1 MGRDDDNDRLRA
13 EQEERERNRRAVMER
28 KRQWAVVDSDNENG
42 DADANSAAH
51 HGSSREDQKHRRRG
65 SSSGSRDDCDDDSRR
80 RRSKKHKRKSK
91 HHRRSYSSSDD
102 EDESDSD
109 RERKRRHHHK
119 DKKRHKDRKHKE
131 KKKRRHKE
139 SSSHKKSKKHRDRS
153 GERNGRRDDES
164 YSSSS
169 LSDTERELLENTAS
183 TKSSSGQLS
192 STAASFGKYGII
204 HYPSDFHKERI
215 RRSFEQWLA
224 EVKAVA
230 AFTGPKHELLEYFKE
245 YAEDYNTA
253 TLPHEKYYDYDKWEM
268 QDYERKKREAEIKA
282 GESAAGGASAHLDE
296 FKHRELM
303 AQRAKQKKLEELKL
317 LQQGMT
323 AEKREE
329 MKHQARLR
337 HEMAVAYKTGDEE
350 TRRRLQKR
358 LEPEER

>member
-1 MGRDDDNDRLRA
+1 MGRDDDNDRLRS

-42 DADANSAAH
+42 DADSAAQC
-51 HGSSREDQKHRRRG
+51 GSSGDSQKRRRRA
-65 SSSGSRDDCDDDSRR
+65 SSSGSRDESDVDSRR
-80 RRSKKHKRKSK
+80 RHSKKHKRKRK

-102 EDESDSD
+102 DEESDSD
-109 RERKRRHHHK
+109 RERRGRHHK
-119 DKKRHKDRKHKE
+119 DKKRHKDRKHKD
-131 KKKRRHKE
+131 KKKRHHKE
-139 SSSHKKSKKHRDRS
+139 SSSHKKNKKHRDRS
-153 GERNGRRDDES
+153 RERSGRRDDES

-169 LSDTERELLENTAS
+169 LSDNERELLEKTAS
-183 TKSSSGQLS
+183 TKSSTAQLS
-192 STAASFGKYGII
+192 SNAATFGKYGII
-204 HYPSDFHKERI
+204 QYPSDFHKERI

-268 QDYERKKREAEIKA
+268 QEYERKKREAQIKA
-282 GESAAGGASAHLDE
+282 GESAAAGGASAHLDE
-296 FKHRELM
+296 MKHRELM

-317 LQQGMT
+317 VQQGMT

-358 LEPEER
+358 LEPEEK